1 MSPKHVKIVLS
12 VGALILFVL
21 LFIAPKVVSSEKA
34 SDLNEKAGKP
44 EVNLNAN
51 IQLYLDMA
59 SKALEPSLKTQN
71 DLFLKNTNSQ
81 PSYFDSL
88 VKFWDKAKRPDI
100 ASFYL
105 EQKASKTKKA
115 DDWFVAGNRY
125 YYSVQF
131 VKDETERP
139 SLFQSAIRSFKNG
152 LKIEPSNIDSK
163 IMMASCYV
171 EGTEAPMDGITL
183 LKEVERVD
191 SNNVKLQLTFAFL
204 SVKSGQSD
212 KAISRFNKVLKLD
225 PTYIEAYLHL
235 ADLYEQMNNL
245 DKTIEALENY
255 ASKTNDPTAKIEVE
269 KYIKQL
275 KLK

>member
-21 LFIAPKVVSSEKA
+21 LFIAPKVASSEKA
-34 SDLNEKAGKP
+34 SNRNETASKP
-44 EVNLNAN
+44 GVNLNAT
-51 IQLYLDMA
+51 IDMYLNMA
-59 SKALEPSLKTQN
+59 SKALEPALKKQTDN
-71 DLFLKNTNSQ
+71 YLKLAVNEVA
-81 PSYFDSL
+81 YFDSL
-88 VKFWDKAKRPDI
+88 SKFWDRAKRPDI
-100 ASFYL
+100 ASLYL
-105 EQKASKTKKA
+105 EQKAAKTKKA
-115 DDWFVAGNRY
+115 ADWFTAGNRY

-139 SLFQSAIRSFKNG
+139 LLFQSAIRSFKNG
-152 LKIEPSNIDSK
+152 LKIEPNNNDSK
-163 IMMASCYV
+163 IMMASCFV
-171 EGTEAPMDGITL
+171 EGTEAPMEGITL
-183 LKEVERVD
+183 LKEVEQVD
-191 SNNVKLQLTFAFL
+191 SNNVKLQLTFAFF
-204 SVKSGQSD
+204 SVKSGQTD
-212 KAISRFNKVLKLD
+212 KAIARFNKVLQLD

-235 ADLYEQMNNL
+235 ADIYEQLNKV